1 MNNKVILPG
10 QTIGIIGG
18 GQLGRMMALSAKEM
32 GYKIAV
38 LDPTPNSPCG
48 QIADIEI
55 TAEYSD
61 IKAISQ
67 LAEVSD
73 VITYE
78 FENIDVDALEYLED
92 HAYLPQGSELLKLTR
107 NRLTEKTAIQN
118 LGIQVA
124 PFRLVENE
132 GQFFEAIS
140 SIGLPAVLKTTTG
153 GYDGKGQIVI
163 KNQEAF
169 GEALK
174 LIENQQCI
182 LEGWVHFEKELS
194 IIVARN
200 SKGEVSTFPIAEN
213 VHINQILHTS
223 SVPANSSK
231 LVKEIA
237 DQYAEK
243 IASSFHLVGVLAIE
257 LFVTKDEQVYINE
270 LAPRPHNTGHYSMDA
285 AETSQFD
292 QHIRAI
298 CNLPLGKTELLKPV
312 VMVNILGEHVKEV
325 LSVMQ
330 IDSTLKVHLYGKEE
344 SKKGRKMGHIN
355 IMATSTEKAMQ
366 KVEELGIWKQ
376 SPVEVKI

>member
-1 MNNKVILPG
+1 MNKKVILPG

-48 QIADIEI
+48 QIADFEI

-61 IKAISQ
+61 LQAISQ
-67 LAEVSD
+67 LAELSD

-78 FENIDVDALEYLED
+78 FENIDVKALEYLEGNS
-92 HAYLPQGSELLKLTR
+92 YLPQGSELLKLTR

-132 GQFFEAIS
+132 AQFFEAIS
-140 SIGLPAVLKTTTG
+140 IIGLPAVLKTTTG
-153 GYDGKGQIVI
+153 GYDGKGQVVI
-163 KNQEAF
+163 KSEVAF
-169 GEALK
+169 EEALS
-174 LIENQQCI
+174 LIAKQQCI
-182 LEGWVHFEKELS
+182 LEGWVPFEKELS

-200 SKGEVSTFPIAEN
+200 LNGDVNTFPIAEN
-213 VHINQILHTS
+213 VHFNQILHTS
-223 SVPANSSK
+223 SVPANITES
-231 LVKEIA
+231 VKNTV

-257 LFVTKDEQVYINE
+257 LFVTNDGQVFVNE
-270 LAPRPHNTGHYSMDA
+270 LAPRPHNSGHYSMNA
-285 AETSQFD
+285 GETSQFN
-292 QHIRAI
+292 QHVRAI
-298 CNLPLGKTELLKPV
+298 CNLPLGSTELLKPV
-312 VMVNILGEHVKEV
+312 VMVNILGEHVEEV
-325 LSVMQ
+325 LKVMKK
-330 IDSTLKVHLYGKEE
+330 DSTLKVHLYGKEE

-355 IMATSTEKAMQ
+355 IMAATTEEAMK
-366 KVEELGIWKQ
+366 KVEELGIWKRN
-376 SPVEVKI
+376 PVEVNV

>member
-1 MNNKVILPG
+1 MNKKVILPG

-32 GYKIAV
+32 GFKIAV

-48 QIADIEI
+48 QIADFEI

-61 IKAISQ
+61 LNAISQ
-67 LAEVSD
+67 LAELSD

-78 FENIDVDALEYLED
+78 FENIDVKALEYLER
-92 HAYLPQGSELLKLTR
+92 HSYLPQGSELLKLTR

-132 GQFFEAIS
+132 SQFSEAIS
-140 SIGLPAVLKTTTG
+140 IIGLPAVLKTTTG
-153 GYDGKGQIVI
+153 GYDGKGQVVI
-163 KNQEAF
+163 KSEATF
-169 GEALK
+169 EEALT
-174 LIENQQCI
+174 LIAKQQCI
-182 LEGWVHFEKELS
+182 LEGWVPFEKELS

-200 SKGEVSTFPIAEN
+200 LNGDVNTFPIAEN

-223 SVPANSSK
+223 SVPANTTQS
-231 LVKEIA
+231 VKSTV

-257 LFVTKDEQVYINE
+257 LFVTNDGQVFVNE
-270 LAPRPHNTGHYSMDA
+270 LAPRPHNSGHYSMNA
-285 AETSQFD
+285 GETSQFN
-292 QHIRAI
+292 QHVRAI
-298 CNLPLGKTELLKPV
+298 CNLPLGSTELLKPV
-312 VMVNILGEHVKEV
+312 VMVNILGEHVEEV
-325 LSVMQ
+325 LKVMKQ
-330 IDSTLKVHLYGKEE
+330 DSTLKVHLYGKEE

-355 IMATSTEKAMQ
+355 IMAASTEEAMK
-366 KVEELGIWKQ
+366 KVEELGIWKKN
-376 SPVEVKI
+376 PVEVNV

>member
-1 MNNKVILPG
+1 MNKKVVLPG

-48 QIADIEI
+48 QIADFEI

-61 IKAISQ
+61 LNAISQ
-67 LAEVSD
+67 LAELSD

-78 FENIDVDALEYLED
+78 FENIDVKALEYLEGNS
-92 HAYLPQGSELLKLTR
+92 YLPQGSELLKLTR

-132 GQFFEAIS
+132 AQFFEAIS
-140 SIGLPAVLKTTTG
+140 IIGLPAVLKTTTG
-153 GYDGKGQIVI
+153 GYDGKGQVVI
-163 KNQEAF
+163 KSDAAF
-169 GEALK
+169 EEALS
-174 LIENQQCI
+174 LIAKQQCI
-182 LEGWVHFEKELS
+182 LEGWVPFEKELS

-200 SKGEVSTFPIAEN
+200 LNGDVNTFPIAEN
-213 VHINQILHTS
+213 VHFNQILHTS
-223 SVPANSSK
+223 SVPANITES
-231 LVKEIA
+231 VKSTV

-257 LFVTKDEQVYINE
+257 LFVTNDGQVFVNE
-270 LAPRPHNTGHYSMDA
+270 LAPRPHNSGHYSMNA
-285 AETSQFD
+285 GETSQFN
-292 QHIRAI
+292 QHVRAI
-298 CNLPLGKTELLKPV
+298 CNLPLGSTELLKPV
-312 VMVNILGEHVKEV
+312 VMVNILGEHVEEV
-325 LSVMQ
+325 LKVMKQ
-330 IDSTLKVHLYGKEE
+330 DSSLKVHLYGKEE

-355 IMATSTEKAMQ
+355 IMAATTEEAMK
-366 KVEELGIWKQ
+366 KVEELGIWKRN
-376 SPVEVKI
+376 PVEVNV

>member
-1 MNNKVILPG
+1 MNKKVILPG

-48 QIADIEI
+48 QIADFEI

-61 IKAISQ
+61 LNAISQ
-67 LAEVSD
+67 LAEFSD

-78 FENIDVDALEYLED
+78 FENIDVKALQYLEGNS
-92 HAYLPQGSELLKLTR
+92 YLPQGSELLKLTR

-132 GQFFEAIS
+132 SQFFEAIS
-140 SIGLPAVLKTTTG
+140 VIGLPAVLKTTTG
-153 GYDGKGQIVI
+153 GYDGKGQVVI
-163 KNQEAF
+163 KSEAAF
-169 GEALK
+169 EEALG
-174 LIENQQCI
+174 LIAKQQCI
-182 LEGWVHFEKELS
+182 LEGWVPFEKELS

-200 SKGEVSTFPIAEN
+200 LNGDVNTFPIAEN
-213 VHINQILHTS
+213 VHFNQILHTS
-223 SVPANSSK
+223 SVPANITQS
-231 LVKEIA
+231 VKSTV

-257 LFVTKDEQVYINE
+257 LFVTNDGQVFVNE
-270 LAPRPHNTGHYSMDA
+270 LAPRPHNSGHYSMNA
-285 AETSQFD
+285 GETSQFN
-292 QHIRAI
+292 QHVRAI
-298 CNLPLGKTELLKPV
+298 CNLPLGSTELLKPV
-312 VMVNILGEHVKEV
+312 VMVNILGEHVEEV
-325 LSVMQ
+325 LKVMKQ
-330 IDSTLKVHLYGKEE
+330 DGTLKVHLYGKEE

-355 IMATSTEKAMQ
+355 IMAASTEEAMK
-366 KVEELGIWKQ
+366 KVEELGIWKRN
-376 SPVEVKI
+376 PVEVNV

>member
-174 LIENQQCI
+174 LIEKQQCI

>member
-1 MNNKVILPG
+1 MTKKVILPG

-48 QIADIEI
+48 QVADHEI

-61 IKAISQ
+61 LEAIKQ

-78 FENIDVDALEYLED
+78 FENIDVEALEYLEQNS
-92 HAYLPQGSELLKLTR
+92 YLPQGSELLKLTR
-107 NRLTEKTAIQN
+107 NRLTEKTSIQN

-124 PFRLVENE
+124 PFQLVENE
-132 GQFFEAIS
+132 KQFLEAIS

-163 KNQEAF
+163 KSEEAF
-169 GEALK
+169 DEALK
-174 LIENQQCI
+174 LIAKQQCI
-182 LEGWVHFEKELS
+182 LEGWVNFEKELS

-200 SKGEVSTFPIAEN
+200 LDGDVNTFPIAEN

-223 SVPANSSK
+223 SVPANIAK
-231 LVKEIA
+231 LVKEKA
-237 DQYAEK
+237 DLYAEK

-257 LFVTKDEQVYINE
+257 LFVTSDEQVYVNE
-270 LAPRPHNTGHYSMDA
+270 LAPRPHNTGHYSMNA
-285 AETSQFD
+285 AVTSQFN
-292 QHIRAI
+292 QHVRAI
-298 CNLPLGKTELLKPV
+298 CNLPLGDTDLLKPV
-312 VMVNILGEHVKEV
+312 VMVNILGEHVEQV
-325 LSVMQ
+325 LNAMQ
-330 IDSTLKVHLYGKEE
+330 KDRTLNVHLYGKEE

-355 IMATSTEKAMQ
+355 IMATSTEEAMK

-376 SPVEVKI
+376 DPVEVNI

>member
-1 MNNKVILPG
+1 MNRKVILPG

-38 LDPTPNSPCG
+38 VDPTPNSPCG
-48 QIADIEI
+48 QIADFEI

-61 IKAISQ
+61 LNAIGQ
-67 LAEVSD
+67 LAELSD

-78 FENIDVDALEYLED
+78 FENIDVEALEYIEK
-92 HAYLPQGSELLKLTR
+92 HSYLPQGSELLKLTR

-132 GQFFEAIS
+132 TEFLEAIS
-140 SIGLPAVLKTTTG
+140 IIGLPAVLKTTTG
-153 GYDGKGQIVI
+153 GYDGKGQVVI
-163 KNQEAF
+163 KSESAF
-169 GEALK
+169 EEALS
-174 LIENQQCI
+174 LIAKQQCI
-182 LEGWVHFEKELS
+182 LEGWVPFEKELS

-200 SKGEVSTFPIAEN
+200 LNGEVNTFPIAEN

-223 SVPANSSK
+223 SVPANISQS
-231 LVKEIA
+231 VKTTV

-257 LFVTKDEQVYINE
+257 LFVTNDEQVFVNE
-270 LAPRPHNTGHYSMDA
+270 LAPRPHNTGHYSMNA
-285 AETSQFD
+285 GETSQFD
-292 QHIRAI
+292 QHVRAI
-298 CNLPLGKTELLKPV
+298 CNLPLGSTELLKPV
-312 VMVNILGEHVKEV
+312 VMVNILGEHVEEI
-325 LSVMQ
+325 LNVMKQ
-330 IDSTLKVHLYGKEE
+330 DGSLKVHLYGKEE

-355 IMATSTEKAMQ
+355 IMAASTEEAMK
-366 KVEELGIWKQ
+366 KVEDLGIWKQ
-376 SPVEVKI
+376 NLVEVNV